1 MKKFPYL
8 KTGPFGNPIF
18 SETCE
23 YEVPTNFGADYSPR
37 TPEVVSQRKVL
48 PEDEPIVSKV
58 ATLIQKTEEESKK
71 VIYFRVWLIR
81 RTVAINELLW
91 LKNAGA

>member
-1 MKKFPYL
+1 MKIAL
-8 KTGPFGNPIF
+8 F

-37 TPEVVSQRKVL
+37 TPEIISQRKVL
-48 PEDEPIVSKV
+48 PEDEPIVSKI

-71 VIYFRVWLIR
+71 VTYFRF
-81 RTVAINELLW
+81 W
-91 LKNAGA
+91 LKPVNFEMFFLVSSISPKK